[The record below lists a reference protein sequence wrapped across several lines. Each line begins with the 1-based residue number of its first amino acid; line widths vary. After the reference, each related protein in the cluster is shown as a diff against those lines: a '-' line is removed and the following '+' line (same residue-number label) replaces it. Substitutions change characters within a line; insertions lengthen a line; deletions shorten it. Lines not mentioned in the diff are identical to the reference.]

1 MDSNS
6 LNKSSK
12 ITCNKFRPVC
22 LNVSQKS
29 IAQKIKTISKCNESE
44 TTNSDLLQYILDE
57 INRKKAN
64 EKYNNTSKD
73 NEKYNNPSKDNEK
86 YNNPSENIGNC
97 YSTDNAWLAV
107 IKNIQNQL
115 KEIKIEDIKIE
126 EIAEIQNELKI
137 NSNQVLNL
145 EGLFQGILKIA
156 NVKWGSSNN
165 KNNNKINNSRIRT
178 KIIKRFKHVVDSEGF
193 KALSKLIDELS
204 QYNTELMNKLKSSNN
219 NKQQITEEQIT
230 NYKTIIENLF
240 LYTLPIMNSKTDLS
254 NVFGRDFNKNKNGK
268 NKIDEDFDAIIEML
282 DLFKNKKGISG
293 GSKYNKKTIKNS
305 GKGKGKGKGKNTY
318 TKKNMKGGVVF
329 FIAGAVVILALF
341 MICLSIYQH
350 FTDAKKLCEKNLNNN
365 KIIDLSSCTKD
376 NILKFV
382 TELKP
387 NLPLNK
393 TLTTLIIKD
402 LNDTNAKV
410 IANVLNDMNVLTKLT
425 ISGND
430 IGNKGVIA
438 IAQALHYNSTL
449 TTLTIS
455 GNKIGNDG
463 AIAISELLQNNSTLK
478 TLTISGSGK
487 QINIKG
493 AQAIAQGYNKNT
505 NLTKL
510 VLSFNLFV
518 KETVQS
524 LKTVF
529 SDFTNKQRNDDDTIV
544 FTRQPQS
551 ENV

>member
-29 IAQKIKTISKCNESE
+29 IAQKIKTISKCSNNNE

-57 INRKKAN
+57 INRKKA
-64 EKYNNTSKD
+64 

-126 EIAEIQNELKI
+126 EIEEIQNELKI
-137 NSNQVLNL
+137 NNKQVLNL

-156 NVKWGSSNN
+156 NVKWYSSNN
-165 KNNNKINNSRIRT
+165 SKIRNQNNNNSKIRNQ
-178 KIIKRFKHVVDSEGF
+178 IIKRFEGVVGSEGF
-193 KALSKLIDELS
+193 KALSKLIDGLS
-204 QYNTELMNKLKSSNN
+204 QDNTELMAKLKSSNN

-254 NVFGRDFNKNKNGK
+254 NVFGRDFNNDKINK
-268 NKIDEDFDAIIEML
+268 DFDAIIEML

-350 FTDAKKLCEKNLNNN
+350 FTDAKKLCKKNLNNN

-402 LNDTNAKV
+402 LDDTNAKV
-410 IANVLNDMNVLTKLT
+410 IANVLNNMNVLTKLT

-430 IGNKGVIA
+430 IGNEGVIA
-438 IAQALHYNSTL
+438 IAQALRSNSTLTKL

-478 TLTISGSGK
+478 TLTISCSGK

-493 AQAIAQGYNKNT
+493 AQAIAKGYNQNT
-505 NLTKL
+505 NLTNL
-510 VLSFNLFV
+510 VLSFDLFDKGNV
-518 KETVQS
+518 KS

>member
-64 EKYNNTSKD
+64 EKYNN
-73 NEKYNNPSKDNEK
+73 PSKDNEK

-115 KEIKIEDIKIE
+115 KEIKSEDIKIE
-126 EIAEIQNELKI
+126 EIEEIQNELKI
-137 NSNQVLNL
+137 NNKQVLNL

-156 NVKWGSSNN
+156 NVKWYSSNN
-165 KNNNKINNSRIRT
+165 SKIRNQNNNSKIRNQNNNSKIRNQ
-178 KIIKRFKHVVDSEGF
+178 IIKRFGGVVDSEGF

-204 QYNTELMNKLKSSNN
+204 QYNTELMAKLKSSNN

-254 NVFGRDFNKNKNGK
+254 NVFGRDFNNDKINK
-268 NKIDEDFDAIIEML
+268 DFDAIIEML

-350 FTDAKKLCEKNLNNN
+350 FTDAKKLCQKNLNNN

-402 LNDTNAKV
+402 LDDTNAKV
-410 IANVLNDMNVLTKLT
+410 IANVLNNMNVLTKLT

-430 IGNKGVIA
+430 IGNEGVIA
-438 IAQALHYNSTL
+438 IAQALRSNSTLTKL

-493 AQAIAQGYNKNT
+493 AQAIAKGYNQNT
-505 NLTKL
+505 NLTNL
-510 VLSFNLFV
+510 VLSFDLFDKGNV
-518 KETVQS
+518 KS